1 MGECVIHE
9 CKAKVFAS
17 SKPIS
22 MEIFRSAL
30 AATGLNAADNIINNP
45 IPLCKHHYFMLYHYS
60 SPTQTN
66 CVSCNVSIKRINA
79 RSCPNPFE
87 IEHLRDKT
95 GCDGNSKDTDK
106 VCMSCYKFHLSI
118 LHQQKVTSTDK
129 NIVTL
134 INSNEDKELDRV

>member
-1 MGECVIHE
+1 
-9 CKAKVFAS
+9 
-17 SKPIS
+17 
-22 MEIFRSAL
+22 
-30 AATGLNAADNIINNP
+30 
-45 IPLCKHHYFMLYHYS
+45 MLYHYY

-95 GCDGNSKDTDK
+95 GFDGNSKDTDK

-129 NIVTL
+129 NLATL
-134 INSNEDKELDRV
+134 INSNEDKELDRVLLILYVNNAVIKTVISEKRGDPHSLQFTI